1 MIIGITGNSGSGKTS
16 ISKLLGTVPM
26 RQNVAK
32 GTHFYADIIN
42 ADEIVKQMSMP
53 GAVYYNEII
62 KVFGKNVLLENGEI
76 DKPKLADIIFK
87 SNEKRD
93 ALNLITFKYIVDEI
107 KTRASSSKSEIAI
120 IDAPLLI
127 ESKLNE
133 ICDIVIS
140 VIADED
146 IKVKRICERDSIDEN
161 TALTRI
167 NAQPKNEFYIKNSN
181 LVIINNNS
189 NLEKQVGGIKELINS
204 ELLKNKEIVI
214 LQNEDLK
221 IMQFKKLLEF
231 DNLSHC
237 FTLKP
242 IDVKNS
248 NEYKANKEQVDNDFK
263 SICELLKLDI
273 KNIIRPYQTHTD
285 NIKEVNRECGM
296 FNEKFIDTDGLVT
309 NKKDKV
315 LSLTFADCTPIYLFD
330 KEKKVIANIHSGWK
344 GTVKKITKKSV
355 EFMKEKFC
363 SNPKDIIC
371 VIGPTI
377 RKCHFEVKQDVR
389 DIFYSE
395 FNYMKNIDDIIKY
408 NKETDSYFIDTV
420 TINKNLLQEEGILQ
434 EDIIDSKVCTFANSN
449 IIHSYRKDGKEAGRN
464 TAIICLK

>member
-26 RQNVAK
+26 RQNVAE

-42 ADEIVKQMSMP
+42 ADEIVKEMSIS

-76 DKPKLADIIFK
+76 DKPKLADIIFN
-87 SNEKRD
+87 SNEKREV
-93 ALNLITFKYIVDEI
+93 LNSLTFKYIVDEI

-146 IKVKRICERDSIDEN
+146 IKVKRICVRDNIDEN
-161 TALTRI
+161 TALNRV

-189 NLEKQVGGIKELINS
+189 NLEKQVEGIKELINS

-231 DNLSHC
+231 NNLSHC

-248 NEYKANKEQVDNDFK
+248 NEYKANKEQVDNNFK
-263 SICELLKLDI
+263 KICELLKLDI

-285 NIKEVNRECGM
+285 NIKEVNE
-296 FNEKFIDTDGLVT
+296 
-309 NKKDKV
+309 
-315 LSLTFADCTPIYLFD
+315 
-330 KEKKVIANIHSGWK
+330 
-344 GTVKKITKKSV
+344 
-355 EFMKEKFC
+355 
-363 SNPKDIIC
+363 
-371 VIGPTI
+371 
-377 RKCHFEVKQDVR
+377 
-389 DIFYSE
+389 
-395 FNYMKNIDDIIKY
+395 
-408 NKETDSYFIDTV
+408 ET
-420 TINKNLLQEEGILQ
+420 
-434 EDIIDSKVCTFANSN
+434 
-449 IIHSYRKDGKEAGRN
+449 RN
-464 TAIICLK
+464 V